1 MSNTPLPLN
10 QRNLVDSPATRATA
24 DTATWWIIFTRELAD
39 LWVGGKALIL
49 SLIYTL
55 VLGFLVYV
63 LAYSEEL
70 SLIPPKELVYE
81 GVKNAM
87 AISLVICMIIGAD
100 TISGERER
108 GTLESLLLTPTSR
121 FQIMLGKFL
130 AAISFWPIALLIVI
144 PYLWVLSQGDEIL
157 VPTIL
162 WGGFTGTLLAVAY
175 TGIGML
181 ASFWSNTNKTSYF
194 ISLGM
199 YIFFLVPAQ
208 LPGTAQTGAAGQFLQ
223 WINPLAAVNHFLS
236 KHLVNYR
243 PLSEFWTWLIPPVVF
258 FLLILAVIFLY
269 AAPGLRLE
277 AGREQRKWLSSASKI
292 GNVIGLLVIISLAL
306 AFQRVA
312 PAKAAPI
319 AQAEEDG
326 MQIAI
331 DTSYSVVKTGDTI
344 RFTTAVTN
352 MRGEQA
358 PPLIVAMNII
368 NLDAKGD
375 TVDPEDWSPQRT
387 QYIETLS
394 AGQSASQEWIINT
407 ILDGEFMVYMVLI
420 PTPES
425 QDTTTKPVASSGI
438 HLTVTPFTRVNP
450 GGVLPF
456 VIGIPVLLAS
466 ITFVVYR
473 QRRQKVDLGS

>member
-10 QRNLVDSPATRATA
+10 NQRNLVDTRDEASG
-24 DTATWWIIFTRELAD
+24 ATWWIVFTREMTD

-49 SLIYTL
+49 TL
-55 VLGFLVYV
+55 VYAIVLGFLVYV
-63 LAYSEEL
+63 LAYNEEL

-100 TISGERER
+100 MISGERER

-121 FQIMLGKFL
+121 FEIMLGKFL
-130 AAISFWPIALLIVI
+130 AAISFWPVALVIVC
-144 PYLWVLSQGDEIL
+144 PYLWPLAQGDAIL

-162 WGGFTGTLLAVAY
+162 WGAFTGTLLTVAY
-175 TGIGML
+175 AGIGML
-181 ASFWSNTNKTSYF
+181 ASFWSSSNKSSYF

-199 YIFFLVPAQ
+199 YILFLVPAQ
-208 LPGTAQTGAAGQFLQ
+208 LPGTAQAGAAGQFLQ

-243 PLSEFWTWLIPPVVF
+243 PLSEFWTWLIPPVAF
-258 FLLILAVIFLY
+258 FFIILAVIFIY

-277 AGREQRKWLSSASKI
+277 PGRERGSLLRSAGRASSVVGILLII
-292 GNVIGLLVIISLAL
+292 GLAL
-306 AFQRVA
+306 ALFA
-312 PAKAAPI
+312 PTALQAAPVL
-319 AQAEEDG
+319 QSEEDG

-331 DTSYSVVKTGDTI
+331 DAGATTVKTGDTL
-344 RFTTAVTN
+344 RFNTQITN
-352 MRGEQA
+352 MRSEEA
-358 PPLIVAMNII
+358 PPLIIAMNII
-368 NLDAKGD
+368 NLDAQGD

-387 QYIETLS
+387 QYLETLQS
-394 AGQSASQEWIINT
+394 GQSASQEWIINT

-425 QDTTTKPVASSGI
+425 QDTTSKPVASSGI
-438 HLTVTPFTRVNP
+438 HLTVTPFTRINP
-450 GGVLPF
+450 GGVMP
-456 VIGIPVLLAS
+456 IVLGMPILLGL
-466 ITFVVYR
+466 ITFGVNRMR
-473 QRRQKVDLGS
+473 QRQVDQGDA